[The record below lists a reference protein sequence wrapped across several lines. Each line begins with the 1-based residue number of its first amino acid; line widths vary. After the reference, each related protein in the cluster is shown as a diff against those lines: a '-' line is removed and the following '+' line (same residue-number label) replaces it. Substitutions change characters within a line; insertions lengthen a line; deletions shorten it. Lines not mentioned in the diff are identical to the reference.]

1 MSAFIGP
8 ALLRKLVAEK
18 SGVAVESVDK
28 VLATYG
34 EVVVSLV
41 EGGAKVRV
49 LDRGYFERIKTKASR
64 RRSPMVGGF
73 VKVPARRKIVFRES
87 RKK

>member
-18 SGVAVESVDK
+18 SGIAVETVDK
-28 VLATYG
+28 VLAAYG
-34 EVVVSLV
+34 EAVVSLV
-41 EGGAKVRV
+41 EGGANVRV
-49 LDRGYFERIKTKASR
+49 LERGYFTQIKTKASR
-64 RRSPMVGGF
+64 RKSPMVKGF